1 MEMGGKKVS
10 WAGLLSCILVPTMGF
25 VVLISMILLSRTP
38 LTYDEPWHLETVPL
52 LQEKGLSADFLRS
65 LPGPAGPLFSVVQG
79 LFAPLTHLQPPGVRL
94 VSAAS
99 LAALVAAVFLIL
111 LSRNDSPQ
119 PWSMALCVLCIPILW
134 RWAGLALTELPP
146 LVFLAGFL
154 ACMLNLDQAG
164 PRSRQLAL
172 AITGGLC
179 LGIATLG
186 RQPSLVAIGAL
197 PLLWRDR
204 RSVLP
209 LAMTVLSSALLV
221 LPVFYTWGGIVPP
234 RMNLIPAGINP
245 GFGMLSFAYG
255 AVLVLLLAP
264 RYFVLSAPLIVISIL
279 TGAAL
284 HWFIWEPSLV
294 PLYSAAHRYL
304 SPGLVNVYAR
314 LANTLM
320 IAAGVLLIIS
330 ILVRAAQ
337 DRKDRSALFMSA
349 ACLLLLAT
357 PARVTHLFSPRYV
370 SVAVPCLVY
379 LTAPWSPPTFC
390 KAIRLTVGVILGA
403 LSLWSFL
410 VIGRGS

>member
-1 MEMGGKKVS
+1 METGGHKS
-10 WAGLLSCILVPTMGF
+10 RSAGPWLCVLVPAIGF
-25 VVLISMILLSRTP
+25 AVLILMILLSRTP
-38 LTYDEPWHLETVPL
+38 LTYDEPWHLDTVTL
-52 LQEKGLSADFLRS
+52 LREKGLSADFLRS

-94 VSAAS
+94 LSAGC
-99 LAALVAAVFLIL
+99 LAAVVIGVFLIL
-111 LSRNDSPQ
+111 RTRHDSPQ
-119 PWSMALCVLCIPILW
+119 SWSMALSVICLPILW
-134 RWAGLALTELPP
+134 RSSGLALTELPP
-146 LVFLAGFL
+146 LVFLAGFF
-154 ACMLNLDQAG
+154 ACMLRLDQDGSRA
-164 PRSRQLAL
+164 RQLAF

-186 RQPSLVAIGAL
+186 RQPSLVAVGAL

-209 LAMTVLSSALLV
+209 LALTVSTCALV
-221 LPVFYTWGGIVPP
+221 IFPVFYIWGGIMPP
-234 RMNLIPAGINP
+234 RLNLIPSGINP

-264 RYFVLSAPLIVISIL
+264 RYFIVTAPLIAVSIL
-279 TGAAL
+279 IGAIL
-284 HWFIWEPSLV
+284 HFFIWEPTQV

-304 SPGLVNVYAR
+304 PPSLVMVYAR

-330 ILVRAAQ
+330 IVRRAIE
-337 DRKDRSALFMSA
+337 DRKDRSMLFMSA
-349 ACLLLLAT
+349 ACVLLLAT

-370 SVAVPCLVY
+370 SVAVPCLLY

-410 VIGRGS
+410 VIGRGF